1 MRSFVAKKVRLER
14 GKKDKKKE
22 AVIYSAFR
30 MRLGRTLIFLG
41 LFGISGILNRVE
53 ATDLSAYRPTWA
65 LGQTWVVSVRQ
76 YDQQATAPTLQE
88 PMLWRY
94 TVEEEEEFNG
104 QEAWVLVVSAYPA
117 ETLKAAVYVR
127 KSDLQILRV
136 EKYNG
141 PIDRPTILDVFPSQG
156 NAPVLSDGF
165 LPPLA
170 LPCCAQ
176 AEAEREYEYI
186 PAIDEV
192 RGSSVKVSQRVA
204 VEGNQLR
211 VDWGRGAD
219 QTTQYWQNGQPW
231 WTRAEQAGQ
240 YVAETVAMVSRSLGM
255 MASGSAALSALAG
268 AWDRYSNDSEYWL
281 GNYSFQK
288 IMRYSFSVGAA
299 GVVTLETANTSGD
312 TYMYLW
318 SETESKQIA
327 IDDDSGAGTCSR
339 ISVWLRPG
347 SYTAFIRSY
356 NNNQPAYCDLYKNG
370 TRVITQGRYS
380 GNKVYMGALRAE
392 TRFRTTDLSSGSDTY
407 CLLQDD
413 NMELGVW
420 RSMGTNDLGYKIA
433 EPLIGSNPI
442 IYQWVTCKF
451 VREAS
456 TSTVNPV
463 NYECYSR
470 WRSGGMPSQRYSGYP
485 TCKLRIGGPKGFKVS
500 IYSPSSVS
508 SKTVVIDGKN
518 TNIELNVFKRTAT
531 ITRNPWLGNLT
542 TNSVNIRWRTDK
554 KAEPKVRYWKGGE
567 EMTAICWTSGTAI
580 LKDDHYDYSVDLTN
594 LTEGSQYGYMIP
606 DTIEAP
612 RGSFTTAPAITSDFQ
627 FAAYG
632 DVQGQTTIHEQV
644 TRGIFRNNYQGFVLH
659 SGDMVSSGNDEQPWD
674 EFFQSTLWNGVSL
687 FSCCPFFP
695 AVGNNDGKDS
705 VLATFSLPTLNK
717 PYYSFNYANTHFII
731 LCSTGF
737 STYNFEDPQV
747 QWLIEDLNST
757 TASQSQHIVMVLHI
771 PPYTY
776 SENGY
781 SSNTNEQKV
790 INSLLGVK
798 NLSDIPA
805 NTNLFKKLR
814 VVLSGHNH
822 FYQRMTKNNYRM
834 VIDGVTKV
842 ATISYMVIGGGGA
855 DSEAIPSGIASNGD
869 GIRIEA
875 ANKCSHYV
883 IFAVKGKKITATT
896 IRSTSDLTPIN
907 DVIDSFEMLDPYAQ

>member
-165 LPPLA
+165 LPPLT

-240 YVAETVAMVSRSLGM
+240 YVAETVAMVSRPLGM

-380 GNKVYMGALRAE
+380 GNKVYVGALRAE

-407 CLLQDD
+407 CLLLDSRENMIGYNDDSEGVGSMIVAAEKPSYFVIGSYGDGSEGTCSVRYTQDN
-413 NMELGVW
+413 NMEYLALCGNENRNAVSGNCFINYFNSGSYYYEHVLQSTDWEFRGPDRMSYVDGVDLIFIHAHGGW
-420 RSMGTNDLGYKIA
+420 GQFGAYNGADVDFTADEASAGGGHRTNNRSGDLEYAAFMTCQTVRIEDPNSWGWLVNTGWQSKYNPDGSIQKGFFDGVHVVVGYHTDHSNISRPFLDHDSNWYEARYFADNLDAGQSIWDAWKNANRSATDETHSWIWCSDVDLGEISSIHIVPQQD
-433 EPLIGSNPI
+433 EGIGN
-442 IYQWVTCKF
+442 
-451 VREAS
+451 R
-456 TSTVNPV
+456 
-463 NYECYSR
+463 
-470 WRSGGMPSQRYSGYP
+470 
-485 TCKLRIGGPKGFKVS
+485 
-500 IYSPSSVS
+500 
-508 SKTVVIDGKN
+508 
-518 TNIELNVFKRTAT
+518 
-531 ITRNPWLGNLT
+531 
-542 TNSVNIRWRTDK
+542 
-554 KAEPKVRYWKGGE
+554 
-567 EMTAICWTSGTAI
+567 
-580 LKDDHYDYSVDLTN
+580 
-594 LTEGSQYGYMIP
+594 
-606 DTIEAP
+606 
-612 RGSFTTAPAITSDFQ
+612 
-627 FAAYG
+627 
-632 DVQGQTTIHEQV
+632 
-644 TRGIFRNNYQGFVLH
+644 
-659 SGDMVSSGNDEQPWD
+659 
-674 EFFQSTLWNGVSL
+674 
-687 FSCCPFFP
+687 
-695 AVGNNDGKDS
+695 
-705 VLATFSLPTLNK
+705 
-717 PYYSFNYANTHFII
+717 
-731 LCSTGF
+731 
-737 STYNFEDPQV
+737 
-747 QWLIEDLNST
+747 NST
-757 TASQSQHIVMVLHI
+757 DYKL
-771 PPYTY
+771 
-776 SENGY
+776 GD
-781 SSNTNEQKV
+781 SNYYFGWRK
-790 INSLLGVK
+790 
-798 NLSDIPA
+798 
-805 NTNLFKKLR
+805 
-814 VVLSGHNH
+814 
-822 FYQRMTKNNYRM
+822 
-834 VIDGVTKV
+834 
-842 ATISYMVIGGGGA
+842 
-855 DSEAIPSGIASNGD
+855 
-869 GIRIEA
+869 
-875 ANKCSHYV
+875 SHYWW
-883 IFAVKGKKITATT
+883 
-896 IRSTSDLTPIN
+896 D
-907 DVIDSFEMLDPYAQ
+907 